1 MNCWEERT
9 HCPSRIGA
17 VLRCLSGRGYQRMTN
32 SLRRLAAAL
41 RMGAVAACM
50 IGVGVSGIPAHAA
63 GGEAAK
69 KVQSGKPQ
77 AGKPAKSQAAS
88 KSAPKAAAKSVS
100 SKPAVKKAKKT
111 SAKPATK
118 KPAKAATSAKA
129 PSRKAIAAK
138 PAVKKS
144 AAAGATPAKKVAVA
158 STPVKAPGAATAGR
172 GLAAASPFG
181 LKAPEAALV
190 DSLWGLAP
198 RLDKRVLGKAVAAM
212 QCATSSG
219 LPAAQRLA
227 VIDFSLPSS
236 VPRLWI
242 FDLEQRKLVM
252 EELVAHGQK
261 SGDDLATRFSNRV
274 GSHQS
279 SIGLF
284 RTGESYFGEHGYAL
298 RMDGLEPGVN
308 DKARERAIVVHAAD
322 YVDPSWIARQGRIG
336 RSQGCPAVRPEVA
349 QQVVDSL
356 KDGQF
361 MFSYYPDQRWLA
373 SSPYLNCE
381 PRRVAQIIAPLRGS

>member
-1 MNCWEERT
+1 
-9 HCPSRIGA
+9 
-17 VLRCLSGRGYQRMTN
+17 
-32 SLRRLAAAL
+32 
-41 RMGAVAACM
+41 
-50 IGVGVSGIPAHAA
+50 
-63 GGEAAK
+63 
-69 KVQSGKPQ
+69 
-77 AGKPAKSQAAS
+77 
-88 KSAPKAAAKSVS
+88 
-100 SKPAVKKAKKT
+100 
-111 SAKPATK
+111 
-118 KPAKAATSAKA
+118 
-129 PSRKAIAAK
+129 
-138 PAVKKS
+138 
-144 AAAGATPAKKVAVA
+144 
-158 STPVKAPGAATAGR
+158 
-172 GLAAASPFG
+172 
-181 LKAPEAALV
+181 
-190 DSLWGLAP
+190 
-198 RLDKRVLGKAVAAM
+198 M

-242 FDLEQRKLVM
+242 FDLEQRKLVL

-298 RMDGLEPGVN
+298 RMDGLEPGIN
-308 DKARERAIVVHAAD
+308 DNARERAIVVHAAD
-322 YVDPSWIARQGRIG
+322 YVDPAWIARQGRIG
-336 RSQGCPAVRPEVA
+336 RSQGCPAVRPEIA

-361 MFSYYPDQRWLA
+361 MFSYYPDPNWLT

-381 PRRVAQIIAPLRGS
+381 PRRVAAIIAPLRGS

>member
-1 MNCWEERT
+1 
-9 HCPSRIGA
+9 
-17 VLRCLSGRGYQRMTN
+17 MTN
-32 SLRRLAAAL
+32 RLRRLVAAF
-41 RMGAVAACM
+41 RIGVVAACM
-50 IGVGVSGIPAHAA
+50 LGVSVSGLPAHAA
-63 GGEAAK
+63 AGETPK
-69 KVQSGKPQ
+69 KVQSGKNQGGKSAKPQ
-77 AGKPAKSQAAS
+77 KVSAKPAAKNVKKTASAKPTAKKTAKSAGKKAVAK
-88 KSAPKAAAKSVS
+88 
-100 SKPAVKKAKKT
+100 KPAVKKNAASRPAKFAV
-111 SAKPATK
+111 AKPSDQGARV
-118 KPAKAATSAKA
+118 S
-129 PSRKAIAAK
+129 AAK
-138 PAVKKS
+138 RNL
-144 AAAGATPAKKVAVA
+144 A
-158 STPVKAPGAATAGR
+158 SGG
-172 GLAAASPFG
+172 SPFG

-198 RLDKRVLGKAVAAM
+198 RLDKVVLGKAVAAM
-212 QCATSSG
+212 QCATNSG

-242 FDLEQRKLVM
+242 FDLEQRKLVL

-298 RMDGLEPGVN
+298 RMDGLEPGIN
-308 DKARERAIVVHAAD
+308 DNARERAIVVHAAD
-322 YVDPSWIARQGRIG
+322 YVDPAWIARQGRIG
-336 RSQGCPAVRPEVA
+336 RSQGCPAVRPEIA

-361 MFSYYPDQRWLA
+361 MFSYYPDPQWLT

-381 PRRVAQIIAPLRGS
+381 PRRVAAIIAPLRGS